1 MTNNADFEAKHA
13 EDREFSH
20 WIQPA
25 DIPAG
30 GRGIRLEADEA
41 QRAAL
46 ADRFGLCGIERF
58 SLEAKARP
66 IGGGPN
72 VLVQGRVLAELQQIC
87 AVTLEPVPASIDET
101 FDTEFGPVEETVGV
115 ELSLSDADP
124 VEPFEEGGIDVGEL
138 AAQHLALALD
148 PYPRAP
154 GVSLEQAMAPNGAAA
169 VLELNQPTG
178 PFAALQKLKDAAKSD
193 G

>member
-1 MTNNADFEAKHA
+1 MTTSTESKPKDAQ
-13 EDREFSH
+13 DREFSH
-20 WIQPA
+20 WIQPG

-30 GRGIRLEADEA
+30 GRGIRLEANTE
-41 QRAAL
+41 QMAAL
-46 ADRFGLCGIERF
+46 AGRFGLHSIDGL

-66 IGGGPN
+66 VGGGPN
-72 VLVQGRVLAELQQIC
+72 VLVHGRVLAKLQQIC
-87 AVTLEPVPASIDET
+87 AVTLEPVQASIDET
-101 FDTEFGPVEETVGV
+101 FDTEFGPVEEAVGV

-154 GVSLEQAMAPNGAAA
+154 GVSLEQALAPKGAGA
-169 VLELNQPTG
+169 VLELNQPSG
-178 PFAALQKLKDAAKSD
+178 PFAALQKLKDSAEPQ